1 MNLRTTTA
9 LLNITVIALAVIA
22 WTQTVNLNALNLIS
36 VALLLGLIGF
46 SMMWV
51 HYAADFL
58 RRRYWPDQKYGVEHA
73 ISRYIVLGS
82 ILLHPTLIYT
92 QLFNDGFGLPP
103 TSSLEYVGTSL
114 APYVYAGVIALVGFL
129 LFEFKKVLQKIG
141 VWSYVIHFNA
151 IAMMLIVLH
160 AITLGPVTNI
170 AWYLAVWVLYGLSLL
185 AIFAVNYNKRYT
197 ESMNKK
203 YITFT
208 LIGVGLIALGA
219 VTYTQIAPKND
230 NTTTQSQTSS
240 STTDGLEKAIS
251 RTVTMKEVTEN
262 NGKDGKKCWIALE
275 RKVYDA
281 TNNRLWKNGTHTTSN
296 GRANCGEDL
305 TEVIG
310 QSPHGKR
317 VLGALEVV
325 GELSTEAETS
335 QPAPE
340 ANAPKNQETTTL
352 KAVGNYKGS
361 ATATRSTVDGV
372 FMHEVTAKLDDP
384 AEGKFYEGWLAGP
397 SVVST
402 GKMTKEADGE
412 WSLVFR
418 SEKDMSKHTQVVITE
433 ETEADGL
440 DNKPEAHFLEGS
452 F

>member
-9 LLNITVIALAVIA
+9 LLNIIVIALAALA
-22 WTQTVNLNALNLIS
+22 WTQSVNLASINLIS
-36 VALLLGLIGF
+36 VALLLGLVGF

-58 RRRYWPDQKYGVEHA
+58 RKKYWPEQTYGIEHT
-73 ISRYIVLGS
+73 ISRYIVLGA

-92 QLFNDGFGLPP
+92 QLFNDGLGLPP
-103 TSSLEYVGTSL
+103 ASSIEYVGASL
-114 APYVYAGVIALVGFL
+114 APYIYAGVIALVGFL
-129 LFEFKKVLQKIG
+129 LFEFKKILQKVGI
-141 VWSYVIHFNA
+141 WSYVIHFNA
-151 IAMMLIVLH
+151 IAMILIVLH
-160 AITLGPVTNI
+160 ALTLGPVTNI
-170 AWYLAVWVLYGLSLL
+170 AWYFAVWVFYGLSLL
-185 AIFAVNYNKRYT
+185 GIFAVNYSRQFAQSKRKKYNAFGLILIGLILLCTVAYSQIATKNNQETTAST
-197 ESMNKK
+197 ESS
-203 YITFT
+203 
-208 LIGVGLIALGA
+208 V
-219 VTYTQIAPKND
+219 
-230 NTTTQSQTSS
+230 
-240 STTDGLEKAIS
+240 TTDELEKPES
-251 RTVTMKEVTEN
+251 RTVTIQEVAAN
-262 NGKDGKKCWIALE
+262 NGKNGKKCWIALE
-275 RKVYDA
+275 GKVYDA

-305 TEVIG
+305 TDVIG

-325 GELSTEAETS
+325 GDLSTEVNTS

-340 ANAPKNQETTTL
+340 ASAPKNQETTTL

-361 ATATRSTVDGV
+361 ATATRSTVDGI

-402 GKMTKEADGE
+402 GKMTKEADGT
-412 WSLVFR
+412 WSLIFR
-418 SEKDMSKHTQVVITE
+418 SNKDLSKHNQVVITE
-433 ETEADGL
+433 ETEANGL
-440 DNKPEAHFLEGS
+440 DNNPEAHVLEGR